1 MNLQK
6 KPREKHFPFKHVGGA
21 WVQRPKTLHILFY
34 ISETNGQRRDCTPF
48 KTKSHLQTMSP
59 NVLCSIPLQHL
70 TMPKFRKFQPFFKIF
85 YRINLIFI
93 EIVILVVKNVSSGF
107 QSWSHLICHVPVWIW
122 KVRYSVPIPFITH
135 PSQIYWWVHAFFYTA
150 KWVGSGL
157 LCMSKI

>member
-1 MNLQK
+1 M
-6 KPREKHFPFKHVGGA
+6 GGA

-59 NVLCSIPLQHL
+59 NVQCSIPLQHL
-70 TMPKFRKFQPFFKIF
+70 TMSEFRKFPPFLKIF
-85 YRINLIFI
+85 HRINLIII
-93 EIVILVVKNVSSGF
+93 EIVILVVKNVSFFGSFLLSKLKPSDLSCTSLDLKGAV
-107 QSWSHLICHVPVWIW
+107 QC
-122 KVRYSVPIPFITH
+122 TH
-135 PSQIYWWVHAFFYTA
+135 PIHHSPISNLLMGPCVFYTA